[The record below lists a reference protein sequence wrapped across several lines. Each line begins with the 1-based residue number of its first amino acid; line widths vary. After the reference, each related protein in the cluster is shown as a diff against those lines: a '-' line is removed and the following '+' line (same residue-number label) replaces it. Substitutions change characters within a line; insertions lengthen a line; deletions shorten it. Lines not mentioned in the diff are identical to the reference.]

1 MKLSRTD
8 LTALRVF
15 DAVARNRGFAQAQ
28 VETGLSLSSISNH
41 IAALEERLGVRL
53 CDRGRSGFQLTQK
66 GQYVLDAARTL
77 FTSMDEFTGAM
88 DNLRDQLVG
97 NLRIGIVDAMSTD
110 PVMRLPDALARF
122 KSSAS
127 KVTIEIFEDTP
138 NILQERVRT
147 GDLHLGIGSFA
158 FKSGS
163 IRYQPLYSETHGVF
177 CSDLHPLYTRAAADI
192 SPDEVREWP
201 VVSRGYWRDDILLQL
216 GFNNVTATSYQIEPQ
231 LILIL
236 SGRYLGFLPNH
247 YAEQWTKTGRLRQ
260 ICADQLHYT
269 CVFDLIQR
277 HSAPRSRV
285 VSRFVAEVLAAHG
298 VR

>member
-53 CDRGRSGFQLTQK
+53 CDRGRSGFMLTQK

-97 NLRIGIVDAMSTD
+97 NLRIGIVDAISTD

-122 KSSAS
+122 KSSAAA
-127 KVTIEIFEDTP
+127 VTIEIFEDTP
-138 NILQERVRT
+138 NVLQERVRT

-158 FKSGS
+158 FKSGG
-163 IRYQPLYSETHGVF
+163 IKYQPLYSETHGVF
-177 CSDLHPLYTRAAADI
+177 CSDLHPLYERDDVDI
-192 SPDEVREWP
+192 SPEEVRNWP

-260 ICADQLHYT
+260 ICPDVLHYA
-269 CVFDLIQR
+269 CEFDLIQR
-277 HSAPRSRV
+277 QSAPKSRV
-285 VSRFVAEVLAAHG
+285 VSRFAAEVLAAHG
-298 VR
+298 VE